1 MSIPLVLSKRAELLP
16 ALHHILR
23 KPLLGAAIFLCVST
37 PLWAG
42 EDTQPVR
49 EETMLMFVGEEI
61 DVLSIASRREESAWQ
76 APAIARVLTQ
86 KELRDRGAYTL
97 SEGLKNIPG
106 FYAAQK
112 EWGTQPYLRGIPNS
126 TLFLYDTVPVGSEI
140 TKSIHQ
146 LNHDLSLWSIKR
158 VEIVNGP
165 ASVLW
170 GPDAF
175 AGIVN
180 VVPMTG
186 KDLDGVETGVQYQGP
201 GDHLGFFANAG
212 YDHGLWDGFVS
223 VSGRRGEEDDRPFN
237 IVRLLGDDLS
247 LVPLEERLGQG
258 LPGESEYVEI
268 YGHFSYDNWLHLS
281 GRISYNERP
290 YTMTSGE
297 GAPSWGEIRSSPFG
311 FVKLETKKQ
320 LDRTSAL
327 KFTGFYSELRYEH
340 DVIDQGWTQE
350 ERTTYGELVYDRSM
364 MAGTGIF
371 TGGISFREK
380 RVRDAT
386 IWLGYLPEFLE
397 SDNPFSEI
405 FPSVYQ
411 ESYDSRL
418 WSVFGQFHKTIDKFN
433 MFVGLRRDMHED
445 FKEQTSLSAGIGWS
459 PTPSWR
465 YKLMWG
471 TAYRTPF
478 AQQLFEAR
486 NPDWYEARSPDLEEI
501 RSLNLQVAWE
511 KPRRMGFS
519 ITGFY
524 QWLDNH
530 VMEDTYAGLSLPNE
544 QKIYGLEAEAHYSP
558 NSSLDL
564 EANLTLL
571 QNRGSEERY
580 RYLERVEFDSDLNL
594 IGVYTTKNYP
604 YDLGADSLFNLM
616 FTWKPSERMTLH
628 ARVGYTGPRSLI
640 YPRADAYEIISVS
653 GDWQV
658 DFTAVIRDILFPGM
672 DLDLSVKN
680 FTDHTYQTPGTYD
693 LIEGRPFTVQAVV
706 RMSF

>member
-1 MSIPLVLSKRAELLP
+1 MNIS
-16 ALHHILR
+16 LHNILR
-23 KPLLGAAIFLCVST
+23 RIILSAAIFLCVST
-37 PLWAG
+37 PLRAD
-42 EDTQPVR
+42 EEIPPVR
-49 EETMLMFVGEEI
+49 EKTMLMFVGEEI
-61 DVLSIASRREESAWQ
+61 EVLSIASRREESAWQ

-97 SEGLKNIPG
+97 SDGLQNVPG
-106 FYAAQK
+106 FYMAQK

-126 TLFLYDTVPVGSEI
+126 ALFLYDTVPIGSEV

-186 KDLDGVETGVQYQGP
+186 KDLDGIETGVLYQGP
-201 GDHLGFFANAG
+201 GDHLGFFINAG
-212 YDHGLWDGFVS
+212 YDQGLWDGFVS
-223 VSGRRGEEDDRPFN
+223 VSGRRGEEDDRPFQ
-237 IVRLLGDDLS
+237 IVRFWGEDLS
-247 LVPLEERLGQG
+247 ILPPEERLGES

-268 YGHFSYDNWLHLS
+268 SGNFSYDNWLNVS
-281 GRISYNERP
+281 GRISYDERP

-297 GAPSWGEIRSSPFG
+297 ERVSWGESRSSPFG
-311 FVKLETKKQ
+311 FLKVEAKNQ
-320 LDRTSAL
+320 LDRYSAL

-340 DVIDQGWTQE
+340 EVIDQGWTQKE
-350 ERTTYGELVYDRSM
+350 QTTYGELVYDRSM

-380 RVRDAT
+380 RVQDAA
-386 IWLGYLPEFLE
+386 IWQGYLPEYLE
-397 SDNPFSEI
+397 SNIPFISPE
-405 FPSVYQ
+405 VRQ

-418 WSVFGQFHKTIDKFN
+418 WSVFGQFQKTIDNFN
-433 MFVGLRRDMHED
+433 MFAGLRRDMHED
-445 FKEQTSLSAGIGWS
+445 FEDQTSLNAGIGWS
-459 PTPSWR
+459 PTQEWR
-465 YKLMWG
+465 YKLMGG

-478 AQQLFEAR
+478 ARQL
-486 NPDWYEARSPDLEEI
+486 YEEGSPDLEEI

-511 KPRRMGFS
+511 SSSRMGFS
-519 ITGFY
+519 ATGFY

-530 VMEDTYAGLSLPNE
+530 VMEDPFAGLSLPNE
-544 QKIYGLEAEAHYSP
+544 QKICGLEIEARYSP
-558 NSSLDL
+558 LSSLDI

-571 QNRGSEERY
+571 NNRGSQEQY
-580 RYLERVEFDSDLNL
+580 TYLESIEFDSDFNL
-594 IGVYTTKNYP
+594 IKNYATKDYP
-604 YDLGADSLFNLM
+604 YDLGADFLFNVMLN
-616 FTWKPSERMTLH
+616 WQPRERVSFY
-628 ARVGYTGPRSLI
+628 ARVGYTASRSLI
-640 YPRADAYEIISVS
+640 YPRDDAFVLVSVS

-658 DFTAVIRDILFPGM
+658 DAGAVIRDVFFAGA

-680 FTDHTYQTPGTYD
+680 LTDHSYQTPGTYD
-693 LIEGRPFTVQAVV
+693 LIEGKPLTVQAVV
-706 RMSF
+706 RVKF